1 MTALRK
7 LGLVGGTGPEST
19 LIYYRRIIEG
29 VQKATRPDLLAPL
42 SIESL
47 SAFEVFRFAG
57 AEDWDGL
64 TDYLLS
70 AVINLER
77 AGAEVASLTANTP
90 HVVFDR
96 LAERSPLP
104 LVSSVESTRREIR
117 ARGASN
123 VILLGTE
130 FTMVGDFLSGPLR
143 EDGIAVAV
151 PNADEIAYIQDK
163 IASELE
169 FGVVKDSTREGFA
182 RIINRLAADDGGELV
197 LLGCTELPL
206 LLDDDTSPVPTL
218 DTMDPHIDDL
228 VRVALGEKLG

>member
-1 MTALRK
+1 MPALRK
-7 LGLVGGTGPEST
+7 LGLIGGTGPEST

-29 VQKATRPDLLAPL
+29 VAAATRPDLFAPL

-64 TDYLLS
+64 TEYLLS

-96 LAERSPLP
+96 LVEKSPLP
-104 LVSSVESTRREIR
+104 LVSSIESTRREIR
-117 ARGASN
+117 ARGASS

-143 EDGIAVAV
+143 ADGIDVAV
-151 PNADEIAYIQDK
+151 PNAEEIAYIQDK
-163 IASELE
+163 IATEIE
-169 FGVVKDSTREGFA
+169 FGVVRDETRDGFA
-182 RIINRLAADDGGELV
+182 KIINRLAADDGGELV
-197 LLGCTELPL
+197 LLACTELPL
-206 LLDDDTSPVPTL
+206 LLNDETSPVPTL

-228 VRVALGEKLG
+228 VRVVLGDERE

>member
-1 MTALRK
+1 MSELKK
-7 LGLVGGTGPEST
+7 LGLIGGTGPEST

-29 VQKATRPDLLAPL
+29 VSAATRPDLLAPL
-42 SIESL
+42 AIDSL
-47 SAFEVFRFAG
+47 SAFEVFRYAG

-64 TDYLLS
+64 TEYLLS

-96 LAERSPLP
+96 LAEKSQLP
-104 LVSSVESTRREIR
+104 LVSSIESTRREIR
-117 ARGASN
+117 SRGASN

-143 EDGIAVAV
+143 ADGINVAV
-151 PNADEIAYIQDK
+151 PNAEEIAYIQDK

-169 FGVVKDSTREGFA
+169 FGVVKDETREEFA
-182 RIINRLAADDGGELV
+182 KIINRLAADDGGELV

-206 LLDDDTSPVPTL
+206 LLNDETSPVPTL

-228 VRVALGEKLG
+228 VRVSLGQELG